1 MRSECIRILNRTA
14 GRLLSKSELNRIEE
28 GITDQIKQIPQEH
41 GLSIS
46 QKYRLSASKALEAQV
61 KDTVKTIQSSLY
73 EMSKRQV
80 ILKDLD
86 AIEPGIYGK
95 TKAFDQKLFYSAGST
110 EISLEKKIEASL
122 HKAFAPFAE
131 FKKFGSKYL
140 GFSSDK
146 EAGLD
151 VAKEIL
157 GEKTNNPK
165 AGELAKLYESESRM
179 HHRNAEEAGIGFKYR
194 KNRLPQPMN
203 ALKVSSHTKADF
215 VDTVMGLIDKTM
227 YKDHEGKR
235 LSDDKIAETLGNI
248 YVDTV
253 NRHYST
259 PNTTL
264 AGKIGKQREFER
276 FLNFSDSQAYMTF
289 MEKFGTS
296 TNIVD
301 ILTMDIRRLSRDV
314 TIAREMGANA
324 DSFVKSTIEKLS
336 AEDALAS
343 AGLGR
348 EAVDV
353 FGRNKI
359 DVLRKNMLTEWE
371 LMSRGAKI
379 DSIPMSNFFSG
390 GRAINSAN
398 LLGKHPIDAF
408 LEDGVLSTQM
418 LNRMGVTRKDIK
430 QITKLPWKER
440 KALLS
445 DVAVLSEGM
454 IAQGRH
460 MSEDSNLFAVG
471 QQLQTLVH
479 KLSLAEHID
488 HRNIAN
494 NVLVI
499 HNQVGRMTEQYSSLT
514 DLMNDP
520 KLESSVKKFFKQL
533 DDTSFQLIK
542 RAEMIDGHDGS
553 LSMRTS
559 NGVRDLSNDSIKDIV
574 APIVEEK
581 TAWHKAELQK
591 IQSKRQS
598 KIDPALKSIEDKY
611 NPKIKEATKELARRE
626 KTLADVEV
634 KRTKEVVA
642 LEKKIKSFKNKISGK
657 EERLAALIQQQK
669 TIPQDLQQNL
679 EKAKANGDV
688 KTAKLIEQQIN
699 SRSKLLEAKHI
710 NPLKTE
716 IAKQKKEQTHLLN
729 KTDKLLKKETTK
741 GMVNLER
748 RFGTLVGRIVSDED
762 RLDVWIKKQ
771 RAVPQ
776 NLQKNLERAISSG
789 DKKAIKSAEKD
800 IKARAALF
808 EAKHIAPR
816 KAKLAELRKEQSSLA
831 EKRKYLETSEGRE
844 QYLKKANKAIA
855 DQRTKVEELTTKF
868 ESEYTSVKTALQD
881 YMKSELDEI
890 HSQLNKLLEQ
900 ESNILKEKVANSYHA
915 LVLSTIQTTIRGAMG
930 ATIKDKSRLGLIK
943 YPAGTL
949 GGELL
954 RCAYQ
959 FKMTPI
965 GLHMMHLHTLPE
977 AEKSPKGASLSVDP
991 SFMRMKF
998 VATMAGMGL
1007 VSAIVK
1013 TLIKGEDPIVSKTL
1027 KQATLENGAIV
1038 PYYQELEKLLLDP
1051 GLQKATSLLGSLP
1064 SSTVD
1069 LASAIAR
1076 GSGKDA
1082 IRSSR
1087 NFVPLMRMWYT
1098 QGAFDSLI
1106 YYQLLNL
1113 IDPGHSTRKQI
1124 RDGKKQDKSYFRNL
1138 DEFLPSRMP
1147 EPKLYRN
1154 R

>member
-1 MRSECIRILNRTA
+1 MIS
-14 GRLLSKSELNRIEE
+14 
-28 GITDQIKQIPQEH
+28 
-41 GLSIS
+41 SINIF
-46 QKYRLSASKALEAQV
+46 ASMGNSSLGWFPSEAQM
-61 KDTVKTIQSSLY
+61 SSLFG
-73 EMSKRQV
+73 
-80 ILKDLD
+80 
-86 AIEPGIYGK
+86 AIYDERISSFGRSTYAPLSPKVGK
-95 TKAFDQKLFYSAGST
+95 K
-110 EISLEKKIEASL
+110 
-122 HKAFAPFAE
+122 
-131 FKKFGSKYL
+131 
-140 GFSSDK
+140 
-146 EAGLD
+146 
-151 VAKEIL
+151 
-157 GEKTNNPK
+157 
-165 AGELAKLYESESRM
+165 
-179 HHRNAEEAGIGFKYR
+179 
-194 KNRLPQPMN
+194 
-203 ALKVSSHTKADF
+203 
-215 VDTVMGLIDKTM
+215 
-227 YKDHEGKR
+227 
-235 LSDDKIAETLGNI
+235 
-248 YVDTV
+248 
-253 NRHYST
+253 
-259 PNTTL
+259 
-264 AGKIGKQREFER
+264 REFER
-276 FLNFSDSQAYMTF
+276 QIHFKDGSAHMEF
-289 MEKFGTS
+289 MDKFGVS
-296 TNIVD
+296 TNIND
-301 ILTMDIRRLSRDV
+301 ILTSDLRSLTKDIV
-314 TIAREMGANA
+314 IAREMGANA

-868 ESEYTSVKTALQD
+868 ESEYTTAQNSLQN
-881 YMKSELDEI
+881 YSKSELENVQ
-890 HSQLNKLLEQ
+890 SQLNQLLER
-900 ESNILKEKVANSYHA
+900 ETNILKDKVANKINA
-915 LVLSTIQTTIRGAMG
+915 LVLDNLQTSVRGAMG
-930 ATIKDKSRLGLIK
+930 SSLYDRQRLGLLTYKRGTI
-943 YPAGTL
+943 AGEALRMFLQFTTTPTGMFLNTL
-949 GGELL
+949 DL
-954 RCAYQ
+954 RNSA
-959 FKMTPI
+959 KM
-965 GLHMMHLHTLPE
+965 
-977 AEKSPKGASLSVDP
+977 PKGASMALDNVGLHY
-991 SFMRMKF
+991 
-998 VATMAGMGL
+998 VATM
-1007 VSAIVK
+1007 VSAGIGIAIIK
-1013 TLIKGEDPIVSKTL
+1013 SLLKGEDPSLSGVINEGVL
-1027 KQATLENGAIV
+1027 NNGALI
-1038 PYYQELEKLLLDP
+1038 PYVNRLLELINKGDRASAL
-1051 GLQKATSLLGSLP
+1051 GLLGATPSMVGNLTSATVGLISNTDSSKVNATKAVRKSLP
-1064 SSTVD
+1064 FMNIWYIKNSFDHLILNNILEGLNSGY
-1069 LASAIAR
+1069 LA
-1076 GSGKDA
+1076 K
-1082 IRSSR
+1082 
-1087 NFVPLMRMWYT
+1087 
-1098 QGAFDSLI
+1098 Q
-1106 YYQLLNL
+1106 Q
-1113 IDPGHSTRKQI
+1113 RKKEKH
-1124 RDGKKQDKSYFRNL
+1124 GVGLFQDL
-1138 DEFLPSRMP
+1138 DEILPHRSP
-1147 EPKLYRN
+1147 ELTL
-1154 R
+1154 

>member
-46 QKYRLSASKALEAQV
+46 QKYRLSANKALEAQV
-61 KDTVKTIQSSLY
+61 KDTVKTIQNSLY

-86 AIEPGIYGK
+86 TIEPGIYGK
-95 TKAFDQKLFYSAGST
+95 TKAFDQKLFYSAGSS
-110 EISLEKKIEASL
+110 EVSLEKKIEASL
-122 HKAFAPFAE
+122 HKSFAPFAE

-140 GFSSDK
+140 GFASDK

-165 AGELAKLYESESRM
+165 AVKLAKLYESESRM
-179 HHRNAEEAGIGFKYR
+179 HHKNAEEAGIGFKYR

-227 YKDHEGKR
+227 YKDHQGKR
-235 LSDDKIAETLGNI
+235 LSDDKIAEILGNI

-289 MEKFGTS
+289 MEKFRTS

-314 TIAREMGANA
+314 TIARELGANA

-336 AEDALAS
+336 TEDALAS

-348 EAVDV
+348 EAVDTL
-353 FGRNKI
+353 GRNKI
-359 DVLRKNMLTEWE
+359 DVLRKNMLTKWE
-371 LMSRGAKI
+371 LMSRGEKL
-379 DSIPMSNFFSG
+379 DSIPISNFFSG
-390 GRAINSAN
+390 GRAIKSAG
-398 LLGKHPIDAF
+398 LLGKHPIDAL

-418 LNRMGVTRKDIK
+418 LKRMGVTGEDIN
-430 QITKLPWKER
+430 QIRKLPWKER
-440 KALLS
+440 KSRLS
-445 DVAVLSEGM
+445 DLAVLSEGM

-460 MSEDSNLFAVG
+460 MSEDSNLFSVG
-471 QQLQTLVH
+471 RQLQTLVH
-479 KLSLAEHID
+479 KLSGAEHID

-499 HNQVGRMTEQYSSLT
+499 HNQVGRMTERYNSLT
-514 DLMNDP
+514 ELMNDP

-542 RAEMIDGHDGS
+542 RSEMIDGHDGS

-591 IQSKRQS
+591 IQSKRQN
-598 KIDPALKSIEDKY
+598 KIDPELRSIEDKY

-634 KRTKEVVA
+634 KRTKEVVN
-642 LEKKIKSFKNKISGK
+642 LEKKIKSFENKISGK
-657 EERLAALIQQQK
+657 EARLAELIQQQK

-679 EKAKANGDV
+679 EKAKANGD
-688 KTAKLIEQQIN
+688 
-699 SRSKLLEAKHI
+699 
-710 NPLKTE
+710 
-716 IAKQKKEQTHLLN
+716 
-729 KTDKLLKKETTK
+729 
-741 GMVNLER
+741 
-748 RFGTLVGRIVSDED
+748 
-762 RLDVWIKKQ
+762 
-771 RAVPQ
+771 
-776 NLQKNLERAISSG
+776 
-789 DKKAIKSAEKD
+789 KKAIKSAEKD
-800 IKARAALF
+800 IATRSELF
-808 EAKHIAPR
+808 EAKHIIPR
-816 KAKLAELRKEQSSLA
+816 KSKLAELRKEQSILA

-855 DQRTKVEELTTKF
+855 EQQAKVKELTTKF

-881 YMKSELDEI
+881 YMKSELDNI
-890 HSQLNKLLEQ
+890 HSQLNKLLEH

-915 LVLSTIQTTIRGAMG
+915 LVLSTIQTTLRGAMG
-930 ATIKDKSRLGLIK
+930 ATINDKSRLGLIK

-949 GGELL
+949 VGELL

-959 FKMTPI
+959 FRMTPI
-965 GLHMMHLHTLPE
+965 GLHMTHLHTLPE
-977 AEKSPKGASLSVDP
+977 AEKAPKGASLSVDP
-991 SFMRMKF
+991 VFMRTKY
-998 VATMAGMGL
+998 VATMVGMGL
-1007 VSAIVK
+1007 VSAMIK
-1013 TLIKGEDPIVSKTL
+1013 TLIKGEDPTVSKLL
-1027 KQATLENGAIV
+1027 KQATLENGAII
-1038 PYYQELEKLLLDP
+1038 PYYQELENLLLDP
-1051 GLQKATSLLGSLP
+1051 GLQKATSLLGALP
-1064 SSTVD
+1064 SSVAD

-1098 QGAFDSLI
+1098 QAAFDSLI

-1124 RDGKKQDKSYFRNL
+1124 IDGKKADKSYFRNL

-1154 R
+1154 G